1 MMLRK
6 NISFFHQRD
15 LIYNFFVYSKVMN
28 TEKNFFI
35 NGLNYRYKLSNFH
48 LSCLIDKFI
57 EKKGIDSKNI
67 AVALNETLV
76 KKSEWNKTEVSEND
90 RIEIVVPFAGG

>member
-28 TEKNFFI
+28 TKKNFFI

-57 EKKGIDSKNI
+57 EKKGIDSNNI
-67 AVALNETLV
+67 AVALNEKLV
-76 KKSEWNKTEVSEND
+76 KKSEWNKTKVSEND
-90 RIEIVVPFAGG
+90 RIEIVIPFAGG